1 MKPTTLIAS
10 LALGLF
16 VAGGPP
22 AATAAPRM
30 NPDAKALARQLG
42 PAAPA
47 KKFNPADKEKLK
59 NRMIAAIE
67 QVNASYRGNGPNPES
82 FLDKALEF
90 RPDVGPWERLMV
102 SRAVINAWREAHSM
116 DLFDEDGKFGDRIYK
131 GRHQGGRVL
140 FELIIPGEV
149 YAPGSNQLAN
159 LRLVPDSEKR
169 TEVGEL
175 DHRELAFQEQLTKLV
190 DERTDRMIAAN
201 QAKQNRKE
209 DTRRS
214 GPATNALGQDKKEQ
228 DKIWAE
234 AVAAAGENATKQP
247 NIRLIAAKEA
257 SPSKMNK
264 NRWRVGARF
273 TNASSNPTEIKAEVW
288 LLGITD
294 RKRDYYVMAKSEH
307 TLKLRQG
314 EIRELDFFTRDAG
327 SYKGK
332 ADNHDGVP
340 KKERKKTRVNYH
352 GFAIRVFHDG
362 DVVASTGSNARL
374 ASWVDPR
381 GDDSELTR
389 LPKF

>member
-1 MKPTTLIAS
+1 MKSTTLIAS
-10 LALGLF
+10 LALGVF

-30 NPDAKALARQLG
+30 NPDAKALARHLA
-42 PAAPA
+42 PSAPA

-90 RPDVGPWERLMV
+90 RPDVGPWEELMG

-116 DLFDEDGKFGDRIYK
+116 DLLDEDGKFGDRIYK
-131 GRHQGGRVL
+131 GRHQGGRVV

-169 TEVGEL
+169 TEVVEL

-201 QAKQNRKE
+201 KAKQAKKE
-209 DTRRS
+209 EAKRQ
-214 GPATNALGQDKKEQ
+214 GPATNALGQSQKKQ
-228 DKIWAE
+228 DKIWEE
-234 AVAAAGENATKQP
+234 AVAAAGDAANKPP
-247 NIRLIAAKEA
+247 NIRVQGAKEA
-257 SPSKMNK
+257 SPSKMNQ
-264 NRWRVGARF
+264 NRWRVGARVH
-273 TNASSNPTEIKAEVW
+273 NASSHPTEVKAEVW

-294 RKRDYYVMAKSEH
+294 RKRDYYVMSRSEH

-314 EIRELDFFTRDAG
+314 EARELDLFTRAES
-327 SYKGK
+327 SYK
-332 ADNHDGVP
+332 
-340 KKERKKTRVNYH
+340 
-352 GFAIRVFHDG
+352 
-362 DVVASTGSNARL
+362 
-374 ASWVDPR
+374 
-381 GDDSELTR
+381 
-389 LPKF
+389 